1 MKVLIYE
8 IWQKKRIVISYPL
21 EKQISM
27 VVQIILFLGVQ
38 ASPSVLTWR
47 TVVNVVT
54 NLVHTLTDLNVS
66 FNTGVDLQ
74 ILAAGTQSVRF

>member
-1 MKVLIYE
+1 
-8 IWQKKRIVISYPL
+8 
-21 EKQISM
+21 M
-27 VVQIILFLGVQ
+27 VVKIIKFLGVQ

-54 NLVHTLTDLNVS
+54 NLVDTLTDLNVS

>member
-1 MKVLIYE
+1 M
-8 IWQKKRIVISYPL
+8 QFGKKK
-21 EKQISM
+21 EAISM
-27 VVQIILFLGVQ
+27 VAQIIKFLGVQ

-54 NLVHTLTDLNVS
+54 NLVDTLTDLNVS

-74 ILAAGTQSVRF
+74 ILATGTQSVRF